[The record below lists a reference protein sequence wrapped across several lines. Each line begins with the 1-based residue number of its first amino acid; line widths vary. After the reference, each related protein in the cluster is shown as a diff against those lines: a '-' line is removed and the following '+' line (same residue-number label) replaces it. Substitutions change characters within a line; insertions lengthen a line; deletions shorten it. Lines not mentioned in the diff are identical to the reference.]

1 METYIPISYLNDFIF
16 CPLSLYFHNMY
27 GRYDESLYQQK
38 PQIEGKAAHAAIDEG
53 RYSTRKTILQ
63 GTEIYSD
70 KYKLCGKID
79 IFDIS
84 KGLLTERKKEV
95 KTIYDGYVFQ
105 VYAQYFAL
113 TEMGY
118 KVRSIIIYDITHNRK
133 HDMYLPHENDEMFQ
147 KFEKLIENM
156 NDFKLNNPA
165 FIPNKAKCE
174 RCIYSNLCDHSLC

>member
-1 METYIPISYLNDFIF
+1 
-16 CPLSLYFHNMY
+16 MY

-38 PQIEGKAAHAAIDEG
+38 PQIEGKAAHATIDEG

-63 GTEIYSD
+63 GIDIYSD

-79 IFDIS
+79 IFNTS
-84 KGLLTERKKEV
+84 TGLLTERKKEV

-118 KVRSIIIYDITHNRK
+118 KVKSIVIYCLTHNK
-133 HDMYLPHENDEMFQ
+133 SHLMYLPTENKELLQ
-147 KFEKLIENM
+147 KFESLIENM
-156 NDFKLNNPA
+156 NKFKINNPE
-165 FIPNKAKCE
+165 FMPNKSKCE